1 MTKKEKIRIVRVLIF
16 AGLFVGGGLVF
27 AHFEPELRRKQ
38 FPDPIKTVEEKIEE
52 TKFGKIALKILGVET
67 KKRENGNEKEEEK
80 EEKEKVEKGNEE
92 GGDWSVGEAVENKIR
107 NVIME
112 KSSEKIIEI
121 LKTLPPE
128 EFEKLK
134 KEFCPNFCEGE

>member
-1 MTKKEKIRIVRVLIF
+1 MTKKEKIRLVRVLIF
-16 AGLFVGGGLVF
+16 AGFLVGGGLIF
-27 AHFEPELRRKQ
+27 SHFEPELRKKQ
-38 FPDPIKTVEEKIEE
+38 FFNPIKTVEKKIEE
-52 TKFGKIALKILGVET
+52 TKFGKIALKILGLET
-67 KKRENGNEKEEEK
+67 DKEEKENEKEEEK
-80 EEKEKVEKGNEE
+80 EKGESRNGKDES
-92 GGDWSVGEAVENKIR
+92 WSVGEAVENKIR